1 MKYFES
7 LIDAI
12 GHYQQQG
19 YIENFNLTQDHL
31 ECIKH
36 KFKINHAEFKI
47 DEFYRFEDDSSAD
60 QQSIIY
66 AISSDKYGLKGT
78 LIDGYSIYSEPI
90 SDQMLRKLQ
99 MRHSN

>member
-12 GHYQQQG
+12 GHYREQG
-19 YIENFNLTQDHL
+19 YIENFNLSQDYL
-31 ECIKH
+31 ECNKH
-36 KFKINHAEFKI
+36 KFKISHTEFKI
-47 DEFYRFEDDSSAD
+47 DEFYRFEDDSSSD
-60 QQSIIY
+60 QQSMIY

-78 LIDGYSIYSEPI
+78 LIDGHSIYSEPI

-99 MRHSN
+99 MRQTN